1 MIFNVKKIILLAVL
15 FFMVTVAYSQTTVDI
30 VKEIN
35 KSTYESLTA
44 PEGELKLNYTD
55 ERKKAYDDFKND
67 VNSFIDDFN
76 LSDKVDN
83 YKKSRQ
89 DSKEVIDL
97 KNKITLLELKVSDLQ
112 YGIDRRD
119 EALEDKDEEII
130 NLKLK
135 YRVASKILYFMANYN
150 YSINELNDFFTDEEL
165 KIAKDI
171 ANEWKRLYK

>member
-1 MIFNVKKIILLAVL
+1 MKKIILLAVL
-15 FFMVTVAYSQTTVDI
+15 FFIVSVAYSQTTVDV

-35 KSTYESLTA
+35 KSTYESLTS
-44 PEGELKLNYTD
+44 PEKELKLNYAD

-83 YKKSRQ
+83 YKKSCQ

-97 KNKITLLELKVSDLQ
+97 KNKITLLELKISDLQ
-112 YGIDRRD
+112 YNIDRRD

-135 YRVASKILYFMANYN
+135 YRVASKILYFMTNYN
-150 YSINELNDFFTDEEL
+150 YSINELNDFFTDKEL
-165 KIAKDI
+165 EIAKDI

>member
-1 MIFNVKKIILLAVL
+1 MKKIILLAAL
-15 FFMVTVAYSQTTVDI
+15 FFMVTVAYSQTTVDV

-44 PEGELKLNYTD
+44 PEKELKLDYTD
-55 ERKKAYDDFKND
+55 ERKKAYDEFKND
-67 VNSFIDDFN
+67 VDSFIDEFN

-83 YKKSRQ
+83 YKKSCQ

-97 KNKITLLELKVSDLQ
+97 NNKITSLELKVSDLQ

-135 YRVASKILYFMANYN
+135 YRVASKILYFMTNYN
-150 YSINELNDFFTDEEL
+150 YSIDELDEFFTDKEL
-165 KIAKDI
+165 KIAQDI
-171 ANEWKRLYK
+171 AKEWKRLYK

>member
-1 MIFNVKKIILLAVL
+1 MKKIILLAAL
-15 FFMVTVAYSQTTVDI
+15 FFMVATAYSQTTVDI

-35 KSTYESLTA
+35 KSTYESLTS
-44 PEGELKLNYTD
+44 PDKELKLNYAD
-55 ERKKAYDDFKND
+55 ERKKAYDEFKND
-67 VNSFIDDFN
+67 VDSFIDEFN
-76 LSDKVDN
+76 LSDKIDN
-83 YKKSRQ
+83 YKKSCQ

-135 YRVASKILYFMANYN
+135 YRVASKILYFMTNYN
-150 YSINELNDFFTDEEL
+150 YSINELNDFFTDKEL
-165 KIAKDI
+165 EIAKDI
-171 ANEWKRLYK
+171 AKEWERLYK

>member
-1 MIFNVKKIILLAVL
+1 MKKIILLAVL
-15 FFMVTVAYSQTTVDI
+15 FFIVTVAYSQTTVDI

-35 KSTYESLTA
+35 KSTYELLTA
-44 PEGELKLNYTD
+44 PEKELKLNYAD
-55 ERKKAYDDFKND
+55 ERKKAYDEFKND
-67 VNSFIDDFN
+67 VDSFIDDFN

-83 YKKSRQ
+83 YKKSCQ

-97 KNKITLLELKVSDLQ
+97 KNKITSLELKVSDLQ

-135 YRVASKILYFMANYN
+135 YRVASKILYFMTNYN
-150 YSINELNDFFTDEEL
+150 CSINELDDFFTDKEL
-165 KIAKDI
+165 EIAKDI
-171 ANEWKRLYK
+171 AKEWKRLYK

>member
-1 MIFNVKKIILLAVL
+1 MKKIILLAAL
-15 FFMVTVAYSQTTVDI
+15 FFMVTVAYSQTTVDV

-35 KSTYESLTA
+35 KSTYESLTS
-44 PEGELKLNYTD
+44 PDKELKLDYTY
-55 ERKKAYDDFKND
+55 EEKKAYDEFKND
-67 VNSFIDDFN
+67 VDSFIDEFN

-83 YKKSRQ
+83 YKKSCQ

-135 YRVASKILYFMANYN
+135 YRVASKILYFMTNYN
-150 YSINELNDFFTDEEL
+150 YNIDELDEFFTDKEL
-165 KIAKDI
+165 KIAQDI
-171 ANEWKRLYK
+171 AKEWKRLYK

>member
-1 MIFNVKKIILLAVL
+1 MKKIILLAAL
-15 FFMVTVAYSQTTVDI
+15 FFMVTVAYSQTTVDV

-44 PEGELKLNYTD
+44 PEKELKLNYTD

-67 VNSFIDDFN
+67 VNSFIDEFN

-83 YKKSRQ
+83 YKKSCQ

-135 YRVASKILYFMANYN
+135 YRVASKILYFMTNYN
-150 YSINELNDFFTDEEL
+150 CSINELDDFFTDKEL
-165 KIAKDI
+165 KIAQDI
-171 ANEWKRLYK
+171 AKEWKRLYK

>member
-1 MIFNVKKIILLAVL
+1 MKKIILLAAL
-15 FFMVTVAYSQTTVDI
+15 FFMVTIAYSQTTVDV

-35 KSTYESLTA
+35 KSTYESLTS
-44 PEGELKLNYTD
+44 PEKELKLNYSD

-83 YKKSRQ
+83 YKKSCQ

-97 KNKITLLELKVSDLQ
+97 KNKIILLELKVSDLQ

-135 YRVASKILYFMANYN
+135 YRVASKILYFMTNYN
-150 YSINELNDFFTDEEL
+150 YSINELNDFFTDKEL
-165 KIAKDI
+165 EIAKDI
-171 ANEWKRLYK
+171 AKEWERFYK

>member
-1 MIFNVKKIILLAVL
+1 MKKIILLAAL
-15 FFMVTVAYSQTTVDI
+15 FFMVTVAYSQTTVDV

-35 KSTYESLTA
+35 KSTYESLTS
-44 PEGELKLNYTD
+44 PEKELKLNYAD

-67 VNSFIDDFN
+67 VDSFIDEFN

-83 YKKSRQ
+83 YKKSCQ

-135 YRVASKILYFMANYN
+135 YRVASKILYFMTNYN
-150 YSINELNDFFTDEEL
+150 YSIDELDEFFTDKEL
-165 KIAKDI
+165 KIAQDI
-171 ANEWKRLYK
+171 AKEWKRLYK

>member
-1 MIFNVKKIILLAVL
+1 MKKIILLVAL
-15 FFMVTVAYSQTTVDI
+15 FFMVVAAYSQTTVDV

-35 KSTYESLTA
+35 KSTYESLTS
-44 PEGELKLNYTD
+44 PEKELKLNYAD
-55 ERKKAYDDFKND
+55 ERKKAYDEFKND
-67 VNSFIDDFN
+67 VDSFIDDFN

-83 YKKSRQ
+83 YKKSCQ

-135 YRVASKILYFMANYN
+135 YRVASKILYFMTNYN
-150 YSINELNDFFTDEEL
+150 YSIDELNEFFTDKEL
-165 KIAKDI
+165 KVAQDIAK
-171 ANEWKRLYK
+171 EWKRLYK

>member
-1 MIFNVKKIILLAVL
+1 MKKIILLAAL

-35 KSTYESLTA
+35 KSTYESLTE
-44 PEGELKLNYTD
+44 PDKELKLNYAD

-67 VNSFIDDFN
+67 VDSFIDDFN

-89 DSKEVIDL
+89 DSKEAIDL

-135 YRVASKILYFMANYN
+135 YRVASKILYFMTNYN
-150 YSINELNDFFTDEEL
+150 CSINELDDFFTDKEL
-165 KIAKDI
+165 EIAKDI
-171 ANEWKRLYK
+171 AKEWKRLYK

>member
-1 MIFNVKKIILLAVL
+1 MKKIILLAAL
-15 FFMVTVAYSQTTVDI
+15 FFMVVVAYSQTTVDV

-35 KSTYESLTA
+35 KSTYESLTS
-44 PEGELKLNYTD
+44 PEKELKLNYAD

-67 VNSFIDDFN
+67 VDNFIDDFN

-83 YKKSRQ
+83 YKKSCQ

-135 YRVASKILYFMANYN
+135 YRVASKILYFMTNYN
-150 YSINELNDFFTDEEL
+150 CSIDELNEFFTDKEL
-165 KIAKDI
+165 KIAQDI
-171 ANEWKRLYK
+171 AKEWKRLYK

>member
-1 MIFNVKKIILLAVL
+1 MKKIILLAAL
-15 FFMVTVAYSQTTVDI
+15 FFMVTVAYSQTTVDV

-35 KSTYESLTA
+35 KSTYESLTS
-44 PEGELKLNYTD
+44 PEKELKLNYAD
-55 ERKKAYDDFKND
+55 ERKKAYDEFKND
-67 VNSFIDDFN
+67 VDSFIDEFN
-76 LSDKVDN
+76 LSDKIDN
-83 YKKSRQ
+83 YKKSCQ

-135 YRVASKILYFMANYN
+135 YRVASKILYFMTNYN
-150 YSINELNDFFTDEEL
+150 YNIDELDEFFTDKEL
-165 KIAKDI
+165 KIAQDI
-171 ANEWKRLYK
+171 AKEWKRLYK

>member
-1 MIFNVKKIILLAVL
+1 MTNITNEDVKNAPNFCEAFNMFKSFMGNEKNILCVWGNGDL
-15 FFMVTVAYSQTTVDI
+15 
-30 VKEIN
+30 KELYRNI
-35 KSTYESLTA
+35 KY
-44 PEGELKLNYTD
+44 Y
-55 ERKKAYDDFKND
+55 
-67 VNSFIDDFN
+67 N
-76 LSDKVDN
+76 LSTNNLSNTYINVQHHASIYFN
-83 YKKSRQ
+83 NPTGKSIGLQ
-89 DSKEVIDL
+89 
-97 KNKITLLELKVSDLQ
+97 NAITLLELKISDLQ

-150 YSINELNDFFTDEEL
+150 YSINELNDFFTDKEL

>member
-1 MIFNVKKIILLAVL
+1 MKKIILLAAL
-15 FFMVTVAYSQTTVDI
+15 FFMVTVAYSQTTVDV

-35 KSTYESLTA
+35 KSTYESLTS
-44 PEGELKLNYTD
+44 PDKELKLNYAD
-55 ERKKAYDDFKND
+55 ERKKAYNEFKND
-67 VNSFIDDFN
+67 VDSFIDEFN

-83 YKKSRQ
+83 YKKSCQ

-135 YRVASKILYFMANYN
+135 YRVASKILYFMTNYN

-165 KIAKDI
+165 KIAQDI
-171 ANEWKRLYK
+171 AKEWKRLYK

>member
-1 MIFNVKKIILLAVL
+1 MKKIILLAAL
-15 FFMVTVAYSQTTVDI
+15 FFMVTVAYSQTTVDV

-35 KSTYESLTA
+35 KSTYESLTS
-44 PEGELKLNYTD
+44 PDKELKLNYTD
-55 ERKKAYDDFKND
+55 ERKKAYDEFKND
-67 VNSFIDDFN
+67 VDSFIDEFN

-83 YKKSRQ
+83 YKKSCQ

-130 NLKLK
+130 SLKLK
-135 YRVASKILYFMANYN
+135 YRVASKILYFMTNYN

-165 KIAKDI
+165 KIAQDI
-171 ANEWKRLYK
+171 AKEWKRLYK

>member
-1 MIFNVKKIILLAVL
+1 MKKIILLAAL
-15 FFMVTVAYSQTTVDI
+15 FFMVTVAYSQTTVDV

-44 PEGELKLNYTD
+44 PEKELKLNYTD

-67 VNSFIDDFN
+67 VNSFIDEFN

-83 YKKSRQ
+83 YKKSCQ
-89 DSKEVIDL
+89 DSKDVIDL

-135 YRVASKILYFMANYN
+135 YRVASKILYFMTNYN
-150 YSINELNDFFTDEEL
+150 CSINELDDFFTDKEL
-165 KIAKDI
+165 KIAQDI
-171 ANEWKRLYK
+171 AKEWKRLYK

>member
-1 MIFNVKKIILLAVL
+1 MKKIILLAAL

-44 PEGELKLNYTD
+44 PEKELKLNYAD
-55 ERKKAYDDFKND
+55 ERKKAYDEFKND
-67 VNSFIDDFN
+67 VDSFIDDFN

-83 YKKSRQ
+83 YKKSCQ

-135 YRVASKILYFMANYN
+135 YRVASKILYFMTNYN
-150 YSINELNDFFTDEEL
+150 CSINELDDFFTDKEL
-165 KIAKDI
+165 EIAKDI
-171 ANEWKRLYK
+171 AKEWKRLYK

>member
-1 MIFNVKKIILLAVL
+1 MKKIILLAAL
-15 FFMVTVAYSQTTVDI
+15 FFMVSVAYSQTTVDV

-35 KSTYESLTA
+35 KSTYESLTS
-44 PEGELKLNYTD
+44 PEKELKLNYED

-67 VNSFIDDFN
+67 VDNFIDDFN

-83 YKKSRQ
+83 YKKSCQ

-119 EALEDKDEEII
+119 EAIEDKDEEII

-135 YRVASKILYFMANYN
+135 YRVASKILYFMTNYN
-150 YSINELNDFFTDEEL
+150 CSINELDDFFTDKEL
-165 KIAKDI
+165 EIAQDIAK
-171 ANEWKRLYK
+171 EWKRFYK

>member
-1 MIFNVKKIILLAVL
+1 MKKIILLAAL
-15 FFMVTVAYSQTTVDI
+15 FFMVTVAYSQTTVDV

-35 KSTYESLTA
+35 KSTYKSLTA
-44 PEGELKLNYTD
+44 PEKELKLNYTD

-83 YKKSRQ
+83 YKKSCQ

-135 YRVASKILYFMANYN
+135 YRVASKILYFMTNYN
-150 YSINELNDFFTDEEL
+150 CSINELDDFFTDKEL
-165 KIAKDI
+165 KIAQDI
-171 ANEWKRLYK
+171 AKEWKRLYK

>member
-1 MIFNVKKIILLAVL
+1 MKKIILLAAL
-15 FFMVTVAYSQTTVDI
+15 FFMATVAYSQTTVDV

-35 KSTYESLTA
+35 KSTYESLTS
-44 PEGELKLNYTD
+44 PEKELKLNYAG
-55 ERKKAYDDFKND
+55 ERKKAYDEFKND
-67 VNSFIDDFN
+67 VDSFIDDFN

-83 YKKSRQ
+83 YKKSCQ

-119 EALEDKDEEII
+119 EALEDKDEEIV

-135 YRVASKILYFMANYN
+135 YRVASKILYFMTNYN
-150 YSINELNDFFTDEEL
+150 YNIDELDEFFTDKEL
-165 KIAKDI
+165 KIAQDI
-171 ANEWKRLYK
+171 AKEWKRLYK